1 VQTRVASRKSHARA
15 AWLRRNA
22 FFVRLTGCFV
32 WVALATAFIGFARQN
47 NVIWVANGV
56 LLAYL
61 LLASR
66 KRWAAYLV
74 VGFAAQ
80 VAGAAVV
87 NPLLG
92 VDALFAALHVG
103 EVLLCL
109 LLLRRRS
116 NQIPD
121 FTHRPYLLRFL
132 ICAALISP
140 LVSGSIFALISPG
153 LMHISAASALIRW
166 YAANSLGFA
175 VATPT
180 CVAVL
185 RSRFHHPPRAR
196 ADWSVLL
203 LLIFTTLATFSQSQ
217 APLAFV
223 IYPVLVLV
231 LLRLGLGWAALSTLF
246 VAGVGSWS
254 TLHGLGPFSLV
265 HSATPFQPAVL
276 LQAFVTCGMFM
287 LYSVSMVLESQHAA
301 ERRLQK
307 IAALHTVVTE
317 NSRDAIIVADFE
329 GRRSYAS
336 PAVENLVG
344 WTPDEL
350 INQRFTELA
359 HPEDQPR
366 LDATLRELQDGAEG
380 AIIEYRAK
388 RRDGNYIWLEASLRL
403 LRDRKTD
410 APTGVLNFTR
420 DISERK
426 QAEKRLQDA
435 YDAVEAL
442 AVTDALTGLANRRR
456 FDQYLAVEWRR
467 GLRDRKPLSLLMI
480 DVDLFKSYNDNY
492 GHVRGDSCLKQ
503 IAESALDVVG
513 RPGDLI
519 ARFGG
524 EEFAVIL
531 PNTPNEGALCIAND
545 ICESLRNRRLP
556 HIANPLGHMTISVG
570 CATMIPRFGLH
581 SVNLVELADE
591 ALYFSKRNGR
601 NQVCNGNTLHEAML
615 GAQAATQSHAT
626 VGKGA

>member
-1 VQTRVASRKSHARA
+1 
-15 AWLRRNA
+15 
-22 FFVRLTGCFV
+22 VRLAGCFLS
-32 WVALATAFIGFARQN
+32 VALATAFIGLARQD

-61 LLASR
+61 LLVTR
-66 KRWAAYLV
+66 RRWPAYLL

-80 VAGAAVV
+80 VAGAAIV
-87 NPLLG
+87 NPLWKID
-92 VDALFAALHVG
+92 VLFAALHVS

-109 LLLRRRS
+109 LLLRGRS
-116 NQIPD
+116 NDLPK
-121 FTHRPYLLRFL
+121 FTERPYLIRFIL
-132 ICAALISP
+132 SAALVSP
-140 LVSGSIFALISPG
+140 LASGLIFAAISPG
-153 LMHISAASALIRW
+153 LMHISAAHALFRW
-166 YAANSLGFA
+166 CMANSLGFG

-180 CVAVL
+180 CVAVF
-185 RSRFHHPPRAR
+185 RSRFNHAPRAET
-196 ADWSVLL
+196 DWIILL
-203 LLIFTTLATFSQSQ
+203 LLAVTTVTTFSQSQ

-223 IYPVLVLV
+223 IYPALVLV
-231 LLRLGLGWAALSTLF
+231 LLRLGLGWASLSTLF
-246 VAGVGSWS
+246 VAGVGSWY
-254 TLHGLGPFSLV
+254 TLHGQGPFSLV
-265 HSATPFQPAVL
+265 HTLTPFQPAVL
-276 LQAFVTCGMFM
+276 LQLFIACGMFM
-287 LYSVSMVLESQHAA
+287 LYSVSMVLENQHAA

-336 PAVENLVG
+336 PAVHNLIG
-344 WTPDEL
+344 WTPEEL
-350 INQRFTELA
+350 VYHKFTDLA
-359 HPEDQPR
+359 HPDDQPR
-366 LDATLRELQDGAEG
+366 LEAALRDLQSGTDGAM
-380 AIIEYRAK
+380 IEYRAK
-388 RRDGNYIWLEASLRL
+388 KRDGDYIWLEASLRL
-403 LRDRKTD
+403 LRDRKTNL
-410 APTGVLNFTR
+410 PTGVLNFTR
-420 DISERK
+420 DVSERK

-467 GLRDRKPLSLLMI
+467 GLRDRKPLSMIMI

-513 RPGDLI
+513 RPGDLV

-531 PNTPNEGALCIAND
+531 PNTPNEGALSIAND

-556 HIANPLGHMTISVG
+556 HIANPLGYMTISVG
-570 CATMIPRFGLH
+570 FATMVPRFGLH

-601 NQVCNGNTLHEAML
+601 NQICNGNTIHEAMI
-615 GAQAATQSHAT
+615 GAQAGALTQATASKSA
-626 VGKGA
+626 